1 VDPVVALPVMLVLLL
16 LKGFFS
22 GSEIALVNADRLK
35 LRHAAR
41 QGDRGAALV
50 LRTLEHPDRMLAT
63 TLVGNSLS
71 TIALTTLGTLT
82 MIGLVGQRIGDVAAF
97 LLFTPL
103 FLVLGEIVPKSVY
116 QQAGE
121 RLVTVIIYPLRLFGF
136 VFAPFILTFA
146 FIARGAARLAGG
158 GAGEAALVSRE
169 QLEQVVRLAEQSTTA
184 AAFDRG
190 RIRRIISF
198 AHVAAGE
205 AMLPMAEVIAVP
217 AGTTLRAALYVALER
232 DVYRLPV
239 FEGSTSN
246 VVGLLR
252 LNARRELETADL
264 DGPVDALFIPA
275 RFVPTSQPL
284 STVLPE
290 LLHRE
295 DQMLVVV
302 DEYGSAVGI
311 VTLNDLVYDVL
322 GSGAWSAGAGGPRRA
337 AKPLTDHGDGSLSLD
352 PHLPMVEL
360 NELVGAELP
369 TGEATTLAGFLLA
382 RLRRLPDAGDE
393 LAAGGFRFVIEAVDD
408 RTIQRVR
415 VFPA

>member
-1 VDPVVALPVMLVLLL
+1 LHL
-16 LKGFFS
+16 
-22 GSEIALVNADRLK
+22 
-35 LRHAAR
+35 
-41 QGDRGAALV
+41 
-50 LRTLEHPDRMLAT
+50 
-63 TLVGNSLS
+63 
-71 TIALTTLGTLT
+71 
-82 MIGLVGQRIGDVAAF
+82 
-97 LLFTPL
+97 
-103 FLVLGEIVPKSVY
+103 
-116 QQAGE
+116 
-121 RLVTVIIYPLRLFGF
+121 
-136 VFAPFILTFA
+136 
-146 FIARGAARLAGG
+146 
-158 GAGEAALVSRE
+158 
-169 QLEQVVRLAEQSTTA
+169 
-184 AAFDRG
+184 
-190 RIRRIISF
+190 
-198 AHVAAGE
+198 
-205 AMLPMAEVIAVP
+205 
-217 AGTTLRAALYVALER
+217 ALER

-264 DGPVDALFIPA
+264 DGPVDALLSPV

-337 AKPLTDHGDGSLSLD
+337 AKPLTDHGDGSFSLD

-382 RLRRLPDAGDE
+382 RLRRLPDEGDE

>member
-1 VDPVVALPVMLVLLL
+1 MDPVAALPVMLALLL

-35 LRHAAR
+35 LRHQAR
-41 QGDRGAALV
+41 QGRRGAALV
-50 LRTLEHPDRMLAT
+50 LQALERPDRLLAT

-71 TIALTTLGTLT
+71 TIALTTLGTLM
-82 MIGLVGQRIGDVAAF
+82 MIGLVGARLGDVAAF
-97 LLFTPL
+97 VLFTPL
-103 FLVLGEIVPKSVY
+103 FLILGEIVPKSVY

-121 RLVTVIIYPLRLFGF
+121 RLVTLIIYPLRIFGV
-136 VFAPFILTFA
+136 VFAPFIVTFA
-146 FIARGAARLAGG
+146 FIARRAARLAGG
-158 GAGEAALVSRE
+158 DAGEAALVSRE
-169 QLEQVVRLAEQSTTA
+169 QLEQVVRLAEQSATA

-198 AHVAAGE
+198 ANVAVGE
-205 AMLPMAEVIAVP
+205 AMLPMAEVVAVP
-217 AGTTLRAALYVALER
+217 AGTTLRAALRLALER
-232 DVYRLPV
+232 EVYRLPV

-246 VVGLLR
+246 VVGLCR

-264 DGPVDALFIPA
+264 DGPVDALISPV
-275 RFVPTSQPL
+275 RFVPTAQPL

-322 GSGAWSAGAGGPRRA
+322 GSGEWSIGAAGPRRA
-337 AKPLTDHGDGSLSLD
+337 ARPLTDHGDGSLSLD
-352 PHLPMVEL
+352 PHLPMVEF
-360 NELVGAELP
+360 NELMGAELP
-369 TGEATTLAGFLLA
+369 TSEATTLAGFLLA
-382 RLRRLPDAGDE
+382 RLRRLPAVGE
-393 LAAGGFRFVIEAVDD
+393 EFAAGGFRFVIEAVSD

-415 VFPA
+415 VAPA